1 MSISI
6 FYFLITLT
14 LMLYILYIFLLCG
27 GYDSLMYYINDY
39 LCKIK
44 YNQFKNELISS
55 KWYYDIL
62 FYNYRRKCV
71 LSLYDDMTY
80 TLSVYRKDNNINSN
94 NDSEIIVIEEGIY
107 NIVNLDLKSSMCRV
121 DLIGNSDNDN
131 SIIQRF
137 DMLLYNS
144 NNKNKID
151 AFRKGVDFYDKD
163 VCVVFYRH

>member
-1 MSISI
+1 MAISI
-6 FYFLITLT
+6 FYFLIILT
-14 LMLYILYIFLLCG
+14 LILYIFLLCG
-27 GYDSLMYYINDY
+27 GYYSLMYYTNDY

-44 YNQFKNELISS
+44 YKQFKNELTSS

-62 FYNYRRKCV
+62 IYNDRCKCV

-131 SIIQRF
+131 SINQRF
-137 DMLLYNS
+137 DMILYDRKHNDS
-144 NNKNKID
+144 ISV
-151 AFRKGVDFYDKD
+151 FRKGVDFYDNDAYVIFYKD
-163 VCVVFYRH
+163 

>member
-1 MSISI
+1 MAISI

-14 LMLYILYIFLLCG
+14 LILYIFLLCG

-62 FYNYRRKCV
+62 TYNDRRKCV

-80 TLSVYRKDNNINSN
+80 TLSVCKKEDNNEEDIS
-94 NDSEIIVIEEGIY
+94 VIEEGIY
-107 NIVNLDLKSSMCRV
+107 NIVNVEMKSPMCRV
-121 DLIGNSDNDN
+121 DLIGNDNN
-131 SIIQRF
+131 NRF
-137 DMLLYNS
+137 DMILYNK
-144 NNKNKID
+144 KNKDKID
-151 AFRKGVDFYDKD
+151 VFRKSVDFYDKD
-163 VCVVFYRH
+163 ACVVFYRH